1 MSAPTS
7 KNKYLL
13 ITGSNPKS
21 PISEAYRT
29 LRTNITFSAVDQ
41 EIQKILV
48 TSSQQGEGKSTTI
61 ANLAVAYA
69 MENKKVLLIDADL
82 RKPSLHQ
89 FFLKSNRRG
98 LTNILVNQ
106 AKIAEAIVETD
117 VANLSFLPSGPI
129 PPNPSE
135 LLASKK
141 MRSLLEDLET
151 EFDLILV
158 DSPPALALTDAQIL
172 STMCDGVLLV
182 VKHGKAKQQ
191 IVKKTLL
198 NLQHVKAKVL
208 GVVINNK
215 TNQDTESS
223 SYYYS

>member
-1 MSAPTS
+1 MSAPTN
-7 KNKYLL
+7 KNKCLL
-13 ITGSNPKS
+13 ITGSNPRS

-41 EIQKILV
+41 EIKKILV

-117 VANLSFLPSGPI
+117 VANLSLLPSGPI

-141 MRSLLEDLET
+141 MRGLLEDLET

-198 NLQHVKAKVL
+198 NLEHVKAKVL

-215 TNQDTESS
+215 TNQDAESS
-223 SYYYS
+223 SYYY